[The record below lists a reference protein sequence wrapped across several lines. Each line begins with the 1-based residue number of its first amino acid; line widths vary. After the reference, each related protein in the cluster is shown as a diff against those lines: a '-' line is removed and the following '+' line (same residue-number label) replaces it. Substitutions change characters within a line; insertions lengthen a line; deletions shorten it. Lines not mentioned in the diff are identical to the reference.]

1 MKKETNYKSWSF
13 RLLVYIVLLN
23 ILSGYLAYNYF
34 PLVHSAENFYIRMM
48 GLSIIIFLLLVAGIV
63 FTIFSVKNKEEK
75 DYKYKFSI
83 YGYPIYIV
91 FSVIVSFL
99 Q

>member
-23 ILSGYLAYNYF
+23 ILSGYLAYSF
-34 PLVHSAENFYIRMM
+34 VPIVQSEENFYIRMI
-48 GLSIIIFLLLVAGIV
+48 GLSIIIFLLLIAGII

-75 DYKYKFSI
+75 R
-83 YGYPIYIV
+83 
-91 FSVIVSFL
+91 L
-99 Q
+99 QV